1 MDDVAH
7 GENSSRDQTLRDSY
21 VWKLDLGREGSNG
34 EKKQRGQTQR
44 LDVFVYILYCRL
56 DFEAVKTFH
65 IFIRMKFNL
74 RR

>member
-34 EKKQRGQTQR
+34 ERKRGRERGEEGGRGRERARARERT
-44 LDVFVYILYCRL
+44 
-56 DFEAVKTFH
+56 
-65 IFIRMKFNL
+65 
-74 RR
+74 